1 MGWDLST
8 DKLVPYSECCKMLGV
23 ELTLHKTPMGMLEVC
38 NTQARV
44 VELTQTIDAILSAG
58 HLTRSDGEKLRGRLQ
73 FASNQLFGRRFKNCL
88 QELNLHVARN
98 LRVIS
103 PDLSAALRLIVHLLN
118 LNSPRVVDTRHKDW
132 HHLYVDASFE
142 PGGYS
147 GIGGILLDPYGMCVG
162 CFSEVVDQP
171 LLSAI
176 MRPDQKTPIME
187 LEALAIFV
195 GLQLFAEKV
204 KSTRLVVFTDNLSAQ
219 AALVKCRSN
228 NLHIDLIIK
237 GICSLEESLSMMC
250 WMERVPSFSNP
261 ADALSREEI
270 SKYQGTDRSRVNLN
284 EAWKR
289 CKAEPS
295 PSLQPGGGR
304 ETEPRC

>member
-1 MGWDLST
+1 M
-8 DKLVPYSECCKMLGV
+8 
-23 ELTLHKTPMGMLEVC
+23 
-38 NTQARV
+38 A
-44 VELTQTIDAILSAG
+44 
-58 HLTRSDGEKLRGRLQ
+58 
-73 FASNQLFGRRFKNCL
+73 
-88 QELNLHVARN
+88 
-98 LRVIS
+98 
-103 PDLSAALRLIVHLLN
+103 
-118 LNSPRVVDTRHKDW
+118 
-132 HHLYVDASFE
+132 
-142 PGGYS
+142 
-147 GIGGILLDPYGMCVG
+147 CVG

-204 KSTRLVVFTDNLSAQ
+204 KGTRLVVFTDNLSAQ

-295 PSLQPGGGR
+295 PSLQPGGR
-304 ETEPRC
+304 ARD

>member
-1 MGWDLST
+1 
-8 DKLVPYSECCKMLGV
+8 
-23 ELTLHKTPMGMLEVC
+23 
-38 NTQARV
+38 
-44 VELTQTIDAILSAG
+44 
-58 HLTRSDGEKLRGRLQ
+58 
-73 FASNQLFGRRFKNCL
+73 
-88 QELNLHVARN
+88 
-98 LRVIS
+98 
-103 PDLSAALRLIVHLLN
+103 
-118 LNSPRVVDTRHKDW
+118 
-132 HHLYVDASFE
+132 
-142 PGGYS
+142 
-147 GIGGILLDPYGMCVG
+147 
-162 CFSEVVDQP
+162 
-171 LLSAI
+171 
-176 MRPDQKTPIME
+176 ME

-204 KSTRLVVFTDNLSAQ
+204 KGTRLVVFTDNLSAQ

-295 PSLQPGGGR
+295 PSLQPGGR
-304 ETEPRC
+304 ARD